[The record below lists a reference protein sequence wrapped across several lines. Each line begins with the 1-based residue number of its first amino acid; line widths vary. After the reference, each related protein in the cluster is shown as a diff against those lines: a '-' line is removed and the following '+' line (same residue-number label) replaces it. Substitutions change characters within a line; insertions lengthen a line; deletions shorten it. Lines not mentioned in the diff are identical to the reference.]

1 MGTQE
6 ITRSMPQEQ
15 PGRRGFV
22 ALPRAEVRARKI
34 DSRWCYAYSFA
45 THLGGHGFAPL
56 PKWGHF
62 ADTGEKAVRAAAAAL
77 IDKVRKNYPN
87 DAESRLICAW
97 AQTLLH
103 GEQIDL
109 FEEMAA

>member
-6 ITRSMPQEQ
+6 ITRSMTQE

-22 ALPRAEVRARKI
+22 GLPRAEVCARKI
-34 DSRWCYAYSFA
+34 DSRWCYAYSFS

-62 ADTGEKAVRAAAAAL
+62 ADTGESAIRAAALAL
-77 IDKVRKNYPN
+77 IADVLKRFPHT
-87 DAESRLICAW
+87 DEGRQICAW
-97 AQTLLH
+97 AQSLLH

-109 FEEMAA
+109 FEEIAA